1 MSSNTRKTT
10 LTKAICVRST
20 VIVVCLAMMLGF
32 ASTGYGDVILGNFEN
47 ADSND
52 GWVPGSNDPC
62 AILVPDCNI
71 GVTLGHGSLK
81 LTPGTAGAY
90 YGLGWA
96 TTESSQVLN
105 LTDANLQFD
114 LTMVASEWSNGAW
127 TQVGDKIAVNSNGP
141 SGWKEYGPASTS
153 LLAYSFIDRDTGLPT
168 DRWWGPWEG
177 DANKT
182 YSYDISDYD
191 ATNATWMQIYISVQD
206 GNLIGGGHFY
216 FDNIRLV
223 TPNMVISKCTVT
235 AGKTQASSDTDYS
248 NMADAFTASGT
259 FVPPDFNTFKDANAV
274 VVTITST
281 TDDYPYT
288 ETLSDFSPTAV
299 NSKHKYTHTGK
310 LVKGQEGKI
319 TSLTL
324 DFRKGKFAIAAKNI
338 DLTGLASPLELTLA
352 MGSSEL
358 IGHANELII
367 NGPTKTIPT
376 RLMRMYK
383 DTLIVTPGKTKVKSS
398 AKASSDSLSVTGE
411 IAVKDINTTQ
421 PNLNNEQVVITW
433 GDQNDANNV
442 QTFTIPTNS
451 FKIPTTGHLYKL
463 NKNIE
468 PNVAPVADSNT
479 IVSGTIDLDKCTFAL
494 SITKADINTVPSGL
508 AKFGIAFGDFNE
520 VADVTLP

>member
-1 MSSNTRKTT
+1 MSSNTRKAT

-20 VIVVCLAMMLGF
+20 VIIVCLALMLGF
-32 ASTGYGDVILGNFEN
+32 ASTGYGDVILGNFEH

-52 GWVPGSNDPC
+52 SFVPGSNDPL
-62 AILVPDCNI
+62 AVLVPDCNI

-81 LTPGTAGAY
+81 LTPGTDGAY
-90 YGLGWA
+90 FGLAWA
-96 TTESSQVLN
+96 GSPLN

-114 LTMVASEWSNGAW
+114 LTMVASEWGSGIW
-127 TQVGDKIAVNSNGP
+127 TQVGDKIAINSNGP

-191 ATNATWMQIYISVQD
+191 ATGATWMQINISIQD
-206 GNLIGGGHFY
+206 ACLPEGGHFY
-216 FDNIRLV
+216 FDNVRLV
-223 TPNMVISKCTVT
+223 TPNMVVSKCTVT
-235 AGKTQASSDTDYS
+235 AGKTQASSATDYID
-248 NMADAFTASGT
+248 MTDAFTASGT
-259 FVPPDFNTFKDANAV
+259 FVPPTDVNDANSV

-281 TDDYPYT
+281 TDDYVVYT
-288 ETLSDFSPTAV
+288 ETLTDFSPTIV
-299 NSKHKYTHTGK
+299 NTKHKYAHTGK

-319 TSLTL
+319 TSLTM
-324 DFRKGKFAIAAKNI
+324 DFSKGKFAITAKNI
-338 DLTGLASPLELTLA
+338 NLTGLASPIAIKLTIGSNELN
-352 MGSSEL
+352 
-358 IGHANELII
+358 GHANELII

-383 DTLIVTPGKTKVKSS
+383 DTLIVTKTKVTNST
-398 AKASSDSLSVTGE
+398 KASSDSLSVTGE
-411 IAVKDINTTQ
+411 IAVKDINATQ

-433 GDQNDANNV
+433 GDNNDVNNA

-451 FKIPTTGHLYKL
+451 FKIPKAGHLYTL

-468 PNVAPVADSNT
+468 PNVAPVAEPNAK
-479 IVSGTIDLDKCTFAL
+479 VSGTIDLDKCTFTL

-520 VADVTLP
+520 VSVVNLDD

>member
-1 MSSNTRKTT
+1 MSSTTRKTT
-10 LTKAICVRST
+10 LTEGIHVRST
-20 VIVVCLAMMLGF
+20 AIVVCLALMLGF
-32 ASTGYGDVILGNFEN
+32 ASTGYGDVILGNFEH

-52 GWVPGSNDPC
+52 GFVPGSNDAL

-81 LTPGTAGAY
+81 LTPGTDGAY
-90 YGLGWA
+90 FGLAWA
-96 TTESSQVLN
+96 GSPLS

-114 LTMVASEWSNGAW
+114 LTMVASEWSNSAW
-127 TQVGDKIAVNSNGP
+127 TQVGDKIAVNSDGP

-191 ATNATWMQIYISVQD
+191 ATGATWMQIQISVQD
-206 GNLIGGGHFY
+206 GNRIGGGHFY
-216 FDNIRLV
+216 FDNVRLV
-223 TPNMVISKCTVT
+223 TPNMVISKCTIT
-235 AGKTQASSDTDYS
+235 AGKTQASSDTDYID
-248 NMADAFTASGT
+248 MTDAFTASGT
-259 FVPPDFNTFKDANAV
+259 FVPPADVNDANSV

-281 TDDYPYT
+281 TDGNLVYT
-288 ETLSDFSPTAV
+288 ETLTDFSKTVV

-310 LVKGQEGKI
+310 LIKGQEGKI
-319 TSLTL
+319 TSMTL
-324 DFRKGKFAIAAKNI
+324 DFRKGTFAITVKNI
-338 DLTGLASPLELTLA
+338 DLTGLASPIALKLTIGSNELN
-352 MGSSEL
+352 
-358 IGHANELII
+358 GHANELII

-451 FKIPTTGHLYKL
+451 FKIPRAGHLYTV
-463 NKNIE
+463 NKNITPVVTPVTE
-468 PNVAPVADSNT
+468 PNAK
-479 IVSGTIDLDKCTFAL
+479 VSGTIDLDKCTFAL

-508 AKFGIAFGDFNE
+508 AKFGIAFGDFNKE
-520 VADVTLP
+520 VNDVTLP